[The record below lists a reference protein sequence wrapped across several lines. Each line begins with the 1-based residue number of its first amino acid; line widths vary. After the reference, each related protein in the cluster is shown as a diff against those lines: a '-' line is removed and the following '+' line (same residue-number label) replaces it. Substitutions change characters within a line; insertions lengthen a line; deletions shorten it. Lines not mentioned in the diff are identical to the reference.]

1 MKKINLL
8 LCVAAALM
16 GAGCSSDDLLS
27 IDETTTQTDADQTP
41 INFSTYVGQPKDTR
55 AGTGGDLTTTKLQT
69 TGFGIFVNGNQNS
82 TNYYSELYGPYTG
95 KYSEISNSS
104 GTAECNVLENILVKY
119 ADSKWG
125 IYGSSTGATT
135 DAQTLYWPNP
145 SKKYD
150 GTVVPQYLSFF
161 AYAPYVAKSGE
172 SDYTTGIMRISHAGA
187 LAGESG
193 SISDGTLK
201 AAVQAISYKSQDPVI
216 HYTTV
221 PGKDGKVVDLLWGT
235 SGSNGT
241 TYNGTAQN
249 GSTVNGKG
257 LAGNNSDN
265 VTGAGNVNMDLQK
278 MRSDGT
284 VAFNFKHA
292 LAKIGGINGV
302 KAAVIGGE
310 EDVYI
315 NWVAIE
321 LTGKNSSDGP
331 VDFPTEGYF
340 NLVTGKWATEVATT
354 GTKPIVYTIGISGLY
369 QEAKTTTPPEHYWV
383 NDPNS
388 GWIWVDSNGDIT
400 TPEQYGLDNNA
411 INYLMYRYN
420 LLATN
425 GVNTLTDD
433 QKAEIKEIQKKG
445 HFFGTKGN
453 GVISTALTSELQN
466 VAVDYTETETNQYY
480 YCEENGYYGDG
491 TEDAT
496 GTEHKKP
503 SITDTY
509 PSTTVEYSSEPAYI
523 IPSASL
529 SKGAQAK
536 VIVNYRQGAGNVT
549 QTATVDLPELGANKS
564 YELDIWIGT
573 QSINVTAA
581 VENWSDITATQQTV
595 NLEPKNGE

>member
-55 AGTGGDLTTTKLQT
+55 AGTGGDLTTTELQT

-82 TNYYSELYGPYTG
+82 TKYDSELYGPYTG
-95 KYSEISNSS
+95 KYSEISNSI
-104 GTAECNVLENILVKY
+104 TAGGCNVLENIPVKY

-161 AYAPYVAKSGE
+161 AYAPYVEKPSTE
-172 SDYTTGIMRISHAGA
+172 DTYGIMGISHAGA

-193 SISDGTLK
+193 SISDVTLK

-241 TYNGTAQN
+241 TYDGTAQA

-257 LAGNNSDN
+257 LAGTRSED
-265 VTGAGNVNMDLQK
+265 VMGAGNVNMDLQK
-278 MRSDGT
+278 MTSDGT

-302 KAAVIGGE
+302 KAAVTGGE
-310 EDVYI
+310 ADVYI

-321 LTGKNSSDGP
+321 LTGKNSSNGT

-369 QEAKTTTPPEHYWV
+369 QEAKTITPPEHYWV
-383 NDPNS
+383 NDPYN
-388 GWIWVDSNGDIT
+388 GWVWADSNGDIT
-400 TPEQYGLDNNA
+400 TPEQYGLDDNA
-411 INYLMYRYN
+411 INYLRYRYN
-420 LLATN
+420 LGAN
-425 GVNTLTDD
+425 SGLTGLDSYYD
-433 QKAEIKEIQKKG
+433 EIKDIQKKG

-453 GVISTALTSELQN
+453 GVISQALTSALQN
-466 VAVDYTETETNQYY
+466 VAATYTKTETNQYY
-480 YCEENGYYGDG
+480 YCEANGYYEDG

>member
-1 MKKINLL
+1 M
-8 LCVAAALM
+8 
-16 GAGCSSDDLLS
+16 
-27 IDETTTQTDADQTP
+27 
-41 INFSTYVGQPKDTR
+41 GQPKDTR
-55 AGTGGDLTTTKLQT
+55 AGTGGDLTTTELQT
-69 TGFGIFVNGNQNS
+69 TGFGIFVNGNMNS
-82 TNYYSELYGPYTG
+82 TKYASELYGPYTG
-95 KYSEISNSS
+95 KYSEISNSGGS
-104 GTAECNVLENILVKY
+104 GECNVLENIPVKY

-125 IYGSSTGATT
+125 IYGSGTGATT

-161 AYAPYVAKSGE
+161 AYAPYVVKPSTE
-172 SDYTTGIMRISHAGA
+172 ETYGIMRIGHAGA
-187 LAGESG
+187 LAYG
-193 SISDGTLK
+193 SEASLTGTLK

-221 PGKDGKVVDLLWGT
+221 PGSDGKVVDLLWGT
-235 SGSNGT
+235 SGSNGE
-241 TYNGTAQN
+241 TYDGTAQN

-257 LAGNNSDN
+257 LAGTNSDN
-265 VTGAGNVNMDLQK
+265 VTGAANVNMDLQK
-278 MRSDGT
+278 MKSAGT

-302 KAAVIGGE
+302 KAAVTGGE
-310 EDVYI
+310 TDVYI

-321 LTGKNSSDGP
+321 LTGKNSSDET

-340 NLVTGKWATEVATT
+340 NLVTGKWATEATT

-369 QEAKTTTPPEHYWV
+369 QEETTTTPPAHYWV
-383 NDPNS
+383 NDPSS
-388 GWIWVDSNGDIT
+388 GWIWVDSNGDDT
-400 TPEQYGLDNNA
+400 TPETYGLDNANA
-411 INYLMYRYN
+411 INYLQYRYN
-420 LLATN
+420 LGANN
-425 GVNTLTDD
+425 GLNDLTGE
-433 QKAEIKEIQKKG
+433 QKTEVQAIQKKG

-453 GVISTALTSELQN
+453 GVISNALTSELQN
-466 VAVDYTETETNQYY
+466 VAVNYTETETNQYY
-480 YCEENGYYGDG
+480 YCEENGYYEDG

-503 SITDTY
+503 SATDTY
-509 PSTTVEYSSEPAYI
+509 PSTTVSYSSEPAYI

-529 SKGAQAK
+529 NKGAQAK
-536 VIVNYRQGAGNVT
+536 VIVNYKQGGGNVT

-581 VENWSDITATQQTV
+581 VENWDDITATKQNV
-595 NLEPKNGE
+595 YVEPNNGE